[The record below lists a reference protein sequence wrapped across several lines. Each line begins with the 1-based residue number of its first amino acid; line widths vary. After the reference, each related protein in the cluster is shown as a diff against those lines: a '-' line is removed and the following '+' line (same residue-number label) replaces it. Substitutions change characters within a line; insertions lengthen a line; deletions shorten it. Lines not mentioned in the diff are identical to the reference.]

1 MYIRGVFTE
10 PMEVKNEMEIMDLGI
25 SVATENEL
33 LGEKLVKTI

>member
-1 MYIRGVFTE
+1 
-10 PMEVKNEMEIMDLGI
+10 MEIMDLGI